1 MRHAVS
7 ADELSR
13 RVIASNRALELISCP
28 NYRPI
33 WLKFKGFR
41 AFVCW
46 EYHGE
51 KCYQWVTR
59 GNDFYPTWDCGPW
72 GGTTS
77 TAMSQLIRW
86 CQGKPVLPLG
96 CFQYWC
102 GEGIRLAGERG
113 DELVAHLK
121 ASGYPAEVT
130 CVVCGEKPHGLD
142 WWSRDG
148 VSGPCCKH
156 DGGCRYGKTIREASR

>member
-1 MRHAVS
+1 MRHPVS

-13 RVIASNRALELISCP
+13 RVIASNRALELIQ
-28 NYRPI
+28 RRV

-51 KCYQWVTR
+51 HCYQWVTNG
-59 GNDFYPTWDCGPW
+59 GNDFYPTWKCGIW

-77 TAMSQLIRW
+77 AAMSQLIRW
-86 CQGKPVLPLG
+86 CQGKPVLGLA
-96 CFQYWC
+96 QWRYWV
-102 GEGIRLAGERG
+102 GEGVKLAGDRG
-113 DELVAHLK
+113 AELVAHLE
-121 ASGYPAEVT
+121 ASGYPASVT
-130 CVVCGEKPHGLD
+130 CVVCGVVPERID

-148 VSGPCCKH
+148 VSGPCCH
-156 DGGCRYGKTIREASR
+156 HAHGCRYGKTIREASR